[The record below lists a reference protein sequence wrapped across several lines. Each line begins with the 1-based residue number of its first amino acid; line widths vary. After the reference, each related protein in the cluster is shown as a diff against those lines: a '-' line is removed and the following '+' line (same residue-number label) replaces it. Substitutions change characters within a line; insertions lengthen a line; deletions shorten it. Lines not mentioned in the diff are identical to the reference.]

1 MMERNLLKQAIELAK
16 ENVDTGGG
24 PFGAVIVKNGIVI
37 SSAANMVTKQ
47 NDPTAHAEVLAIRK
61 AAEKLGSWNLE
72 GCELYTSC
80 EPCPMCMGAVY
91 WAHIDKVYYAS
102 GHDDARKAGFDDS
115 EIYSEMRKSVKD
127 RKISM
132 HQEMRDEGNEA
143 FSKWME
149 KVDRE
154 EY

>member
-1 MMERNLLKQAIELAK
+1 MERNLLKKAIDLAK
-16 ENVDTGGG
+16 ANVDKGGG
-24 PFGAVIVKNGIVI
+24 PFGALIVKDGLVI
-37 SSAANMVTKQ
+37 SKAANLVTLK

-61 AAEKLGSWNLE
+61 AAKKLGTWNLE

-91 WAHIDKVYYAS
+91 WAHLDKVYYAS
-102 GHDDARKAGFDDS
+102 GHNDAKKAGFDDS
-115 EIYSEMRKSVKD
+115 EIYSEMRKEVKD

-132 HQEMRDEGNEA
+132 QQEMREEGNEA
-143 FSKWME
+143 FLKWME
-149 KVDRE
+149 KVDKE

>member
-1 MMERNLLKQAIELAK
+1 MERNLLKQAIELAK